1 MPVCS
6 RTRVL
11 SLYRQILR
19 TGRLWAGPPEE
30 QQYIKSEAKRQFRV
44 NQHTSNPVDLDKQ
57 IVEGEVRLQYARQY
71 EIPYPRLVHKTQY
84 KQWHPMP
91 KQDFVRAPASQ
102 RNDASSKLAKAMQK
116 RKQRQ
121 ADTSPDKPG

>member
-1 MPVCS
+1 M
-6 RTRVL
+6 
-11 SLYRQILR
+11 R

>member
-6 RTRVL
+6 RTKVL

-19 TGRLWAGPPEE
+19 TGRLWAGPSEE
-30 QQYIKSEAKRQFRV
+30 QQYIKSEAKRRFRT
-44 NQHTSNPVDLDKQ
+44 NQHTSSPVDLDKQ
-57 IVEGEVRLQYARQY
+57 ILEAEVRLQYARQY

-91 KQDFVRAPASQ
+91 QDFEKAPASP
-102 RNDASSKLAKAMQK
+102 RNEASSKLAKAMQA
-116 RKQRQ
+116 RKQV
-121 ADTSPDKPG
+121 SL